1 VAENQDSGQE
11 KTLAP
16 SQRRLD
22 KAREEGQVAR
32 SRDLSAAL
40 GTFGCV
46 LAVMLTGSYFV
57 QQVYGWMRHSFST
70 AAINSAQ
77 VRDDAILFKILVDVL
92 ASGLLVVLPI
102 AVAGMVMGVLGS
114 MALGGLVL
122 SSKALMPKFSKLDP
136 IKGLG
141 RIFSL
146 TGLAELGKSLL
157 KVIVLM
163 GVAGAMV
170 WTAADAWLAL
180 VLTTP
185 KDALGSL
192 GTLLLR
198 HAMIMA
204 GALFVIAAVDVPL
217 QWWKHHKQLKMT
229 LQEMKQ
235 ENKETEGDPH
245 VRGRIRQLQRQRARA
260 RMMEEIPGA
269 DVVITNPTHYAVALK
284 YDEKSM
290 SAPRVVAKG
299 VDLVAS
305 RIRELASEHRVMQ
318 VESPKL
324 ARALHQHTEVN
335 EEVPGE
341 LFRAVAQI
349 LAYVY
354 QVRDHVRGPAPVLP
368 PVAIPEGWDPLEARQ
383 PGGPA

>member
-1 VAENQDSGQE
+1 
-11 KTLAP
+11 
-16 SQRRLD
+16 
-22 KAREEGQVAR
+22 
-32 SRDLSAAL
+32 
-40 GTFGCV
+40 
-46 LAVMLTGSYFV
+46 MLTGTYFI
-57 QQVYGWMRHSFST
+57 QQTYGWMRHSFST

-77 VRDDAILFKILVDVL
+77 VSDDAILFKILVDVL

-170 WTAADAWLAL
+170 WTTADAWLAL

-290 SAPRVVAKG
+290 SAPRVVANG

-368 PVAIPEGWDPLEARQ
+368 PVAIPEGWDPLEAR
-383 PGGPA
+383 

>member
-1 VAENQDSGQE
+1 MAENQDSGQE

-77 VRDDAILFKILVDVL
+77 VRDDAILFRILVDVL

-368 PVAIPEGWDPLEARQ
+368 PVAIPEGWDPLEAGQ
-383 PGGPA
+383 PGGRA

>member
-1 VAENQDSGQE
+1 MAENQDSGQE